1 MSFKDK
7 LERLGVPPSG
17 ATPGPPAS
25 PERTDVLAALRRKMA
40 EILEQPAPTPRPPA
54 DPSRTAL
61 PFTREE
67 TPSGMLHR
75 RRVLLPRS
83 FHVGRVPVDAAFSAA
98 PELLALLALDVS
110 LGACKTPRA
119 LFLDTE
125 TTGLGSGGGVW
136 AFLVGMAAF
145 DDEGRLEV
153 EQLLL
158 QSPADETALVE
169 RVAER
174 VKAAD
179 FVVSYNGKTFDFP
192 LLASRAIMC
201 RLPPLPVRPH
211 LDLLHVAR
219 RLHRARLGACRLV
232 TLESEVLGFVRG
244 PDIEGGEIPAR
255 YAHFLRTGDEEAL
268 ASVVEH
274 NAWDVASMAALV
286 GLYGEPF
293 DLLHPTDLLGMA
305 RTLKRAGAL
314 TEAERAAETAL
325 DRGAGP
331 EALRVRGSIAKARG
345 ERARA
350 LADFEAFSV
359 EASDP
364 AVRLELA
371 KLYEHFLKAPSRA
384 LELLDQGTGESPEA
398 VARRRSRLTRK
409 AERGRS

>member
-1 MSFKDK
+1 MSFKGK
-7 LERLGVPPSG
+7 LERLGSAPPG
-17 ATPGPPAS
+17 AAQEPPAAS
-25 PERTDVLAALRRKMA
+25 ARGDVLASLRRKMA
-40 EILEQPAPTPRPPA
+40 EILDQPPPVPAPPA

-61 PFTREE
+61 PFTREA
-67 TPSGMLHR
+67 TAAGMLHR
-75 RRVLLPRS
+75 RRLVLPRS
-83 FHVGRVPVDAAFSAA
+83 YHVGRVPVDAAFSAA
-98 PELLALLALDVS
+98 PELLALLALDTK
-110 LGACKTPRA
+110 LGACRSPRA

-145 DDEGRLEV
+145 DAEGHLEV

-158 QSPADETALVE
+158 QSPADEAALVE
-169 RVAER
+169 RVSER
-174 VKAAD
+174 VAACD

-192 LLASRAIMC
+192 LLASRTVMC

-255 YAHFLRTGDEEAL
+255 YAHFLRTGDETAL

-293 DLLHPTDLLGMA
+293 ELLHPTDLLGMA
-305 RTLKRAGAL
+305 RTLKRAGAFS
-314 TEAERAAETAL
+314 EAERAADTAL

-350 LADFEAFSV
+350 LADFEAFSA

-371 KLYEHFLKAPSRA
+371 KLYEHFLKVPARA
-384 LELLDQGTGESPEA
+384 LEVLDQGTGESAEA
-398 VARRRSRLTRK
+398 EARRRTRLTRK
-409 AERGRS
+409 AERSR

>member
-7 LERLGVPPSG
+7 LEHLGSPQRAAPKA
-17 ATPGPPAS
+17 ATS
-25 PERTDVLAALRRKMA
+25 SERSDVLAALRRKMA
-40 EILEQPAPTPRPPA
+40 DLLEQPPPVPRAPA
-54 DPSRTAL
+54 DPSRTTL
-61 PFTREE
+61 PFVPEATRA
-67 TPSGMLHR
+67 GMLHR
-75 RRVLLPRS
+75 RRLLLPRS
-83 FHVGRVPVDAAFSAA
+83 HHVGRIPVDAAFSAE
-98 PELLALLALDVS
+98 PQLLALLALDLT
-110 LGACKTPRA
+110 LGACRSARA

-125 TTGLGSGGGVW
+125 TTGLGAGGSVW
-136 AFLVGMAAF
+136 AFLVGMATF
-145 DDEGRLEV
+145 DCEGRLEV

-158 QSPADETALVE
+158 QSPADEPALVE

-174 VKAAD
+174 ILASD
-179 FVVSYNGKTFDFP
+179 FVVTYNGKSFDLP
-192 LLASRAIMC
+192 LLSSRAVMC
-201 RLPPLPVRPH
+201 RLPPLAGRPH

-293 DLLHPTDLLGMA
+293 DLLHPSDLLGMA

-314 TEAERAAETAL
+314 SEAERAAETAL

-331 EALRVRGSIAKARG
+331 EALRVRGVIAKARG

-350 LADFEAFSV
+350 LADFEAFSA

-371 KLYEHFLKAPSRA
+371 KLYEHFLKLPARA
-384 LELLDQGTGESPEA
+384 LEILDQGTGEAPEA
-398 VARRRSRLTRK
+398 EARRRSRLTRK